1 VFVADWGDDALVT
14 WRLTAGG
21 ATPTRRSDYAPTFYV
36 GDPAGALYG
45 PGDPP
50 ARTGLSDELASL
62 RASLSTDRR
71 VVDTDVV
78 EQRQTWRTD
87 PRPVLAVT
95 VADVAAVRPLARRV
109 HERGRPGQFTCYDVD
124 LAPGFR
130 YCLETGT
137 DPTPGRPPR
146 TLSVGVDCAGSAA
159 AVVPAVDDRS
169 GNGDGAT
176 VTVTTVGVGDDGGGD
191 GAVQSSDRSTVTDV
205 LCRLTCAGDRLV
217 DDAGHEDGRDDRGAG
232 ARSDARAA
240 LAALSDR
247 IATVDPDVLVVDTAR
262 LVPLVCEAATA
273 LGVDLQV
280 GRRPGYRKRAGAS
293 TYTSYGR
300 VGRSPARY
308 GVPGRAVVDRSNTFF
323 FAETNLAGC
332 LDLVARSGKPLQ
344 ELSWASIGNVLT
356 GIQIRTARDRGVLV
370 PWRPWRPERS
380 TPAGTLDEADRGGV
394 TLAPAVG
401 VHEDVHELDFAS
413 LYPNVIVTRNLSPET
428 VRCDC
433 CATDDVPGLGYSVC
447 DAPGYLPDV
456 LGPLVSDRADL
467 KAERR
472 ERRSRDAS
480 GRTGEEG
487 SASGAPADGPG
498 DPGDPCDSDATTDRR
513 DALDGQ
519 ISALKWILV
528 SCFGYQGFSNAKF
541 GRIECHEAINAYAR
555 EILLDAKTRLE
566 AGGWRVLHG
575 VVDSLWVTARPDCE
589 QTSLSELAATVSAD
603 AGIDLEYETTYD
615 WFAVCPLRDGDAG
628 ALTRY
633 FGRERDGGYTYRG
646 IECRQRSTCPF
657 VAAVQRALIERFD
670 ATRAPEAVCA
680 RLAAAIRR
688 LRAGEL
694 DPRRLVERARVSQP
708 VDAYDHYTRTAAA
721 LDRAG
726 TLERDHPPGTDV
738 RFVVVDDDATT
749 ADRVALA
756 SELPDRDASR
766 YDVDYYRRELHRA
779 AASVLGPLG
788 WTVADVRAALA
799 DGTATTLDAYG

>member
-1 VFVADWGDDALVT
+1 VFVADWGDDTLVT
-14 WRLTAGG
+14 WALTADG

-36 GDPAGALYG
+36 GDSVGALYG

-50 ARTGLSDELASL
+50 PRTGLSDDMTSL
-62 RASLSTDRR
+62 RASLAADRR

-78 EQRQTWRTD
+78 RRRQTWRTD
-87 PRPVLAVT
+87 TRPVLAVT
-95 VADVAAVRPLARRV
+95 VADVAAVRPLASRV

-137 DPTPGRPPR
+137 DPTPARTPR
-146 TLSVGVDCAGSAA
+146 TLAVGVDCEGSPA
-159 AVVPAVDDRS
+159 AVVPAVDGR
-169 GNGDGAT
+169 
-176 VTVTTVGVGDDGGGD
+176 DGGGD
-191 GAVQSSDRSTVTDV
+191 GHDGGSEGGATAASGVDHGGGGAGSGPLPDWSTVADV
-205 LCRLTCAGDRLV
+205 LGRLTCAGDRLV
-217 DDAGHEDGRDDRGAG
+217 DGAGRDDRR
-232 ARSDARAA
+232 ARDRTREA

-247 IATVDPDVLVVDTAR
+247 IDAVDPDVLVVDTAR

-273 LGVDLQV
+273 LGVDLRM

-300 VGRSPARY
+300 VGHSPARY

-323 FAETNLAGC
+323 FSETNLAGC

-356 GIQIRTARDRGVLV
+356 GIQIRAARDRDVLV

-433 CATDDVPGLGYSVC
+433 CDTDDVPGLGYSVC

-456 LGPLVSDRADL
+456 LGPLVSDRAEL
-467 KAERR
+467 KAERHEVR
-472 ERRSRDAS
+472 TRSEP
-480 GRTGEEG
+480 GRTGG
-487 SASGAPADGPG
+487 GASTSGAVAPGPDEPDAVAD
-498 DPGDPCDSDATTDRR
+498 RL

-555 EILLDAKTRLE
+555 EILLDAKARLE

-575 VVDSLWVTARPDCE
+575 VVDSLWVTARPDRE
-589 QTSLSELAATVSAD
+589 QTPLSELAATVSAD
-603 AGIDLEYETTYD
+603 ADIDLEYETAYD
-615 WFAVCPLRDGDAG
+615 WFAVCPLRDSDAG

-670 ATRAPEAVCA
+670 ATRTPETVCA

-688 LRAGEL
+688 LRAGEV

-726 TLERDHPPGTDV
+726 TLDRDHPPGTDV
-738 RFVVVDDDATT
+738 TFVVVDDDAAT
-749 ADRVALA
+749 ADRVALP
-756 SELPDRDASR
+756 SELADRDAPR
-766 YDVDYYRRELHRA
+766 YDVGYYRGELHRA